1 MNGKEKYHKNSCFV
15 FPNGFELELQVKI
28 CTELHY
34 IAKMYLKGFSKCML
48 PKKNQ
53 DYPHLHVGHIT
64 LVKGDLLC
72 FSLVFVIYTTTLVDN
87 KHG

>member
-1 MNGKEKYHKNSCFV
+1 MALSWNYRLQFV
-15 FPNGFELELQVKI
+15 LNYITMQK
-28 CTELHY
+28 CT
-34 IAKMYLKGFSKCML
+34 LKGFSKCML

-64 LVKGDLLC
+64 LLVKGDLIC
-72 FSLVFVIYTTTLVDN
+72 FSLVFVIHTTTLVDN